1 MSISPHSI
9 LPFLILFQAIL
20 FSTFLMVST
29 KGKRNSNILLASLL
43 LLIGFQM
50 GGFILFDLGYE
61 FLSLRFNCA
70 FGFVYG
76 VLLYLYTKSLIFKD
90 YKPHVLDLLH
100 FIPFIIILTIA
111 ALGIKVCQSKINL
124 LYVASIITYMVL
136 SFREI
141 GKYRSVLKQTQSNFE
156 RQNLSW
162 LKLTLNLS
170 FVVFTADFLQF
181 FSNYLAFGPWLA
193 KTLGVLVFVVLL
205 LFISIMVF
213 KGLIQPEI
221 FSGIN
226 KEDEEIVAQKVVKY
240 ASSPL
245 SDRELTDSMQQ
256 LENYIMDKKPYLEP
270 SLSLNELAQALNMSP
285 RKLSQVINS
294 QMNQNFLD
302 YINSKR
308 IEESIKLLASPKDQ
322 KQTIQEIM
330 YAVGFNSKSAF
341 HAAFRKKT
349 GVTPTQFK
357 QNNQSI

>member
-1 MSISPHSI
+1 MSFSPHSI

-20 FSTFLMVST
+20 FSSFLIVST
-29 KGKRNSNILLASLL
+29 KGKRNSNILLATLL

-61 FLSLRFNCA
+61 YLTVRFNCA

-90 YKPHVLDLLH
+90 YKPSAVDLLH
-100 FIPFIIILTIA
+100 FIPFNIILILA
-111 ALGIKVCQSKINL
+111 AIGIEVCQSKINF
-124 LYVASIITYMVL
+124 LYVASILIYVVL

-141 GKYRSVLKQTQSNFE
+141 GKYRTVLKQTQSDFK

-170 FVVFTADFLQF
+170 IVVFTADFLQF
-181 FSNYLAFGPWLA
+181 FSNFLPTGPWIA
-193 KTLGVLVFVVLL
+193 KALGILVFVVLL

-226 KEDEEIVAQKVVKY
+226 KEDEEIAAQEGVKY

-245 SDRELTDSMQQ
+245 SDKELTDSLQL
-256 LENYIMDKKPYLEP
+256 LENYMVANKPFLEP
-270 SLSLNELAQALNMSP
+270 SLSLNELANALNMPS

-308 IEESIKLLASPKDQ
+308 IEESMKLMAMSNDQ
-322 KQTIQEIM
+322 KQTVQEVM

-349 GVTPTQFK
+349 GVTPTEFK
-357 QNNQSI
+357 SNIQSK